1 MKTLVGIP
9 TLTRAD
15 LLIRNKAFLEGLVR
29 PDAAL
34 IIDNGGQKIDIDVAI
49 ARPWKNLGVAGSWN
63 RILRTAFVDGDFEA
77 VVLLQDDIIWDAN
90 HLETA
95 KHLVRT
101 EPNVDLFLSHFQ
113 FAVQVHRASNLRT
126 IGYYD
131 ERYFPAYCED
141 DDYALTMIQRGRI
154 YQRFVGLDPLPGSI
168 SEGTVKS
175 VPWTEQKAKL
185 RAKWGRDFG
194 VNDGAAPYYL
204 TNRGVK
210 GVL

>member
-15 LLIRNKAFLEGLVR
+15 LLVRNKEFLEGLVR

-63 RILRTAFVDGDFEA
+63 RCLRTAFLDGDFDLL
-77 VVLLQDDIIWDAN
+77 VLLQDDIIWDAAR
-90 HLETA
+90 LAAA
-95 KHLVRT
+95 KRLVGAHHD
-101 EPNVDLFLSHFQ
+101 VDLFLSHFQ
-113 FAVQVHRASNLRT
+113 YSVQVHLASNLKT

-131 ERYFPAYCED
+131 ETFPHWCSD
-141 DDYALTMIQRGRI
+141 DDYAMTIIKRGRI
-154 YQRFVGLDPLPGSI
+154 YQRFVELDPLPGSI
-168 SEGTVKS
+168 ANGTDKPT
-175 VPWTEQKAKL
+175 PWTEEKAKL
-185 RAKWGRDFG
+185 VRKWGRDFG
-194 VNDGAAPYYL
+194 ANDGASPYYL

-210 GVL
+210 GIL